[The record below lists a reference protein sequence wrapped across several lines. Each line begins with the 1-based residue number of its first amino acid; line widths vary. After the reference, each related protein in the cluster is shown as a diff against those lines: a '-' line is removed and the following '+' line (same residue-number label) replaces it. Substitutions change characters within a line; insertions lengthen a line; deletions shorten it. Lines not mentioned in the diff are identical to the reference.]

1 MRPGT
6 IGGANWGGATFDA
19 GQRAARLQ
27 DHQRCEHRADR
38 PAGPIGLPTHALR
51 KSTRSSPATCRP
63 RPASCPKART
73 PRGRPFPPLPLLKPP
88 YGHVVA
94 IDLNRGAIAWRVP
107 FGDNPQL
114 RSHPALKDVALPDQ
128 LGSAGA
134 AGVLGTAG
142 GLVFVGGNDIA
153 FHALDVAERTHVV
166 ADAAPATRDRHADDL
181 PLARRRP
188 VRARVDEHRRRCLV
202 DGVCAAGLQVRLRPM
217 IARLIALGAF
227 LVMHVVVQG
236 DDWPEWRGAGRTGVW
251 NETGIL
257 ETFPAGGLTIRWRT
271 PIHAGYAG
279 PSVSGGRVFLTDSRR
294 TVGNRA
300 LERAL
305 ALDERTGAVRWTQ
318 EWQAD
323 YTGLQLIYAIGPR
336 ATPTV
341 DGNRVYVLGAMG
353 RLLALDAAT
362 GQILWQKDFVRD
374 FDASVPSWGMSSAP
388 LVDGE
393 RLIALVGGEPN
404 AKVIAFNKHTGE
416 EVWRAL
422 SSDWEP
428 GYNQPTIITH
438 AGVRQL
444 IIWHPRAI
452 SSLDPVTGKIYWEVP
467 SEVEMGMT
475 VATPVHS
482 GSHLLVTSFY
492 NGARLLKL
500 DAGQPGASLLWAGK
514 SNSEVATDAIHSTIS
529 TPVIEGD
536 YIYGVDSHGELRCL
550 ELATGKRV
558 WESMALVKERAR
570 WATAFFVKNGD
581 RYFINNDRGELV
593 IAKLSP
599 RASMRSAAPS

>member
-1 MRPGT
+1 MPV
-6 IGGANWGGATFDA
+6 F
-19 GQRAARLQ
+19 
-27 DHQRCEHRADR
+27 
-38 PAGPIGLPTHALR
+38 
-51 KSTRSSPATCRP
+51 KS
-63 RPASCPKART
+63 
-73 PRGRPFPPLPLLKPP
+73 
-88 YGHVVA
+88 
-94 IDLNRGAIAWRVP
+94 
-107 FGDNPQL
+107 
-114 RSHPALKDVALPDQ
+114 
-128 LGSAGA
+128 
-134 AGVLGTAG
+134 
-142 GLVFVGGNDIA
+142 
-153 FHALDVAERTHVV
+153 
-166 ADAAPATRDRHADDL
+166 
-181 PLARRRP
+181 
-188 VRARVDEHRRRCLV
+188 VRAVVL
-202 DGVCAAGLQVRLRPM
+202 
-217 IARLIALGAF
+217 LGA
-227 LVMHVVVQG
+227 LLAHAVLQA
-236 DDWPEWRGAGRTGVW
+236 DDWPEWRGAGRAGVW
-251 NETGIL
+251 NESGIL
-257 ETFPAGGLTIRWRT
+257 DTFPAGGLTVRWRT
-271 PIHAGYAG
+271 PIHSGYAG

-305 ALDERTGAVRWTQ
+305 AIDEHTGAVLWAQ
-318 EWQAD
+318 EWPTD

-341 DGNRVYVLGAMG
+341 DGARVYVLGAMG
-353 RLLALDAAT
+353 RLLALEAAT
-362 GQILWQKDFVRD
+362 GRIVWQRDFVRD
-374 FDASVPSWGMSSAP
+374 FDASVPSWGMSAAP
-388 LVDGE
+388 LVDGD

-404 AKVIAFNKHTGE
+404 AKVVAFNKQTGE
-416 EVWRAL
+416 ELWRAL

-452 SSLDPVTGKIYWEVP
+452 SSLDPATGKLYWEVP
-467 SEVEMGMT
+467 SEVDMGMT

-492 NGARLLKL
+492 NGARMLRL
-500 DAGQPGASLLWAGK
+500 DHDKPGASMLWAGK

-529 TPVIEGD
+529 TPVIDGN

-570 WATAFFVKNGD
+570 WATAFLVKNGD

-599 RASMRSAAPS
+599 SGFHEISRTQLIEPTHPYARRRELGAVHWSHPAYANRHIFVRNDRELLKASLAKEP

>member
-1 MRPGT
+1 MLVRNCVVTAPFL
-6 IGGANWGGATFDA
+6 GA
-19 GQRAARLQ
+19 
-27 DHQRCEHRADR
+27 
-38 PAGPIGLPTHALR
+38 
-51 KSTRSSPATCRP
+51 
-63 RPASCPKART
+63 
-73 PRGRPFPPLPLLKPP
+73 LLT
-88 YGHVVA
+88 
-94 IDLNRGAIAWRVP
+94 
-107 FGDNPQL
+107 
-114 RSHPALKDVALPDQ
+114 
-128 LGSAGA
+128 
-134 AGVLGTAG
+134 AGVVL
-142 GLVFVGGNDIA
+142 
-153 FHALDVAERTHVV
+153 H
-166 ADAAPATRDRHADDL
+166 
-181 PLARRRP
+181 
-188 VRARVDEHRRRCLV
+188 
-202 DGVCAAGLQVRLRPM
+202 
-217 IARLIALGAF
+217 
-227 LVMHVVVQG
+227 G

-257 ETFPAGGLTIRWRT
+257 ETFPAGGLEVRWRT

-300 LERAL
+300 IERAL
-305 ALDERTGAVRWTQ
+305 AFDEQTGALLWAQ
-318 EWQAD
+318 EWPAD

-353 RLLALDAAT
+353 RLLALDAT
-362 GQILWQKDFVRD
+362 KGTILWQKDFVRD
-374 FDASVPSWGMSSAP
+374 FDASVPSWGMSAAP
-388 LVDGE
+388 LVDGD

-416 EVWRAL
+416 ELWRAL

-452 SSLDPVTGKIYWEVP
+452 SSLDPVTGRIYWEVP
-467 SEVEMGMT
+467 SEVDMGMT

-492 NGARLLKL
+492 NGARMLKL
-500 DAGQPGASLLWAGK
+500 DHDQPGASLLWAGK

-529 TPVIEGD
+529 TPVIDGN

-570 WATAFFVKNGD
+570 WATAFLVKNGD

-599 RASMRSAAPS
+599 SGFHEISRTQLIEPTHPYARRRELGAVHWSHPAYANKHIFVRNDREILKASLAKEP